1 MVFSSITF
9 LLYFFPLVWI
19 VYRLVPERAKNAV
32 LVAASLV
39 FYAWGEPVYLL
50 LMLLSIGMNYLF
62 GRLISRAREEGT
74 RPGLLKFHLAL
85 AVAANLGFLFF
96 FKYAGFLFSV
106 FSPKNAPAIALPVGI
121 SFYTFQALSYVVD
134 VYREKVKPRKDLLS
148 FALYISFFPQLIA
161 GPIVQYK
168 VIEEQLDDHPLKK
181 RMFADG
187 LWLFIWGLAKK
198 VLIANT
204 MGEMFELVRQ
214 GGSGGILTAWLG
226 ALAFTLQ
233 IYYDFSGYSDMA
245 IGIGRMFGFRFPKN
259 FDAPYTSRSITEFW
273 RRWHMTLGSWFRE
286 YVYIPLGGNRV
297 SVAKHIRNLLIVWL
311 LTGIWHGAGWN
322 FILWGLYY
330 GIWLIV
336 EKYLIGKWLEKHH
349 VLSIFYTAFI
359 VIVGWMIFAITD
371 MGELGRYLLSM
382 IGVPN
387 GGGNV
392 TLRQLLTSYGAVMA
406 IGAVGIVPAV
416 SRLRNVVYQRSKV
429 LTFVIELVLFVLC
442 IAALVRDSYNPF
454 LYFRF

>member
-19 VYRLVPERAKNAV
+19 VYRLVPKAAKNAV
-32 LVAASLV
+32 LVAASLI

-62 GRLISRAREEGT
+62 GRLIDRARGEGMK
-74 RPGLLKFHLAL
+74 PGWLRFHLAM
-85 AVAANLGFLFF
+85 AVAANLGFLAF

-106 FSPKNAPAIALPVGI
+106 FSPQNAPAIALPVGI

-134 VYREKVKPRKDLLS
+134 VYREKVKPRREILS

-168 VIEEQLDDHPLKK
+168 VIEAQLDDHPGGKK
-181 RMFADG
+181 MFSSG
-187 LWLFIWGLAKK
+187 LWLFVWGLAKK

-214 GGSGGILTAWLG
+214 GGTGGPLMAWLG

-245 IGIGRMFGFRFPKN
+245 IGIGRMFGFQFPKN
-259 FDAPYTSRSITEFW
+259 FDAPYTSKSITEFW

-297 SVAKHIRNLLIVWL
+297 TVAKHIRNLLIVWI

-322 FILWGLYY
+322 FLLWGLYY
-330 GIWLIV
+330 AIWLIV
-336 EKYLIGKWLEKHH
+336 EKYLIGEWLEKHQ
-349 VLSIFYTAFI
+349 IIARIYTGLV
-359 VIVGWMIFAITD
+359 VIIGWMIFAITD

-382 IGVPN
+382 IGVPY
-387 GGGNV
+387 GTGSA
-392 TLRQLLTSYGAVMA
+392 TFRQILTSYGAIMA
-406 IGAVGIVPAV
+406 IGAVGLIPAV
-416 SRLRNVVYQRSKV
+416 SDLRKVVYSRSKI
-429 LTFVIELVLFVLC
+429 LTFVIELILMVLC
-442 IAALVRDSYNPF
+442 VAALIRDSYNPF

>member
-9 LLYFFPLVWI
+9 LLYFFPLVWV
-19 VYRLVPERAKNAV
+19 VYRLVPLRAKNAV

-39 FYAWGEPVYLL
+39 FYAWGEPIYLL
-50 LMLLSIGMNYLF
+50 LMLVSIGMNYLF
-62 GRLISRAREEGT
+62 GRLMDRARTEGM
-74 RPGLLKFHLAL
+74 RPGLLRLHLAL

-96 FKYAGFLFSV
+96 FKYAGFLFSI
-106 FSPKNAPAIALPVGI
+106 FSPKNAPVIALPIGI
-121 SFYTFQALSYVVD
+121 SFYTFQALSYVID
-134 VYREKVKPRKDLLS
+134 VYRGEVRARRNVLS
-148 FALYISFFPQLIA
+148 FGLYICLFPQLIA

-168 VIEEQLDDHPLKK
+168 VIEEQLDDHPGTKK
-181 RMFADG
+181 MFSGG
-187 LWLFIWGLAKK
+187 LWQFVWGLAKK
-198 VLIANT
+198 VLIANA
-204 MGEMFELVRQ
+204 MGEMFELCRA
-214 GGSGGILTAWLG
+214 GGGIVTAWLG
-226 ALAFTLQ
+226 AIAFALQ

-259 FDAPYTSRSITEFW
+259 FDAPYTARSVTEFW

-330 GIWLIV
+330 GIWLIL
-336 EKYLIGKWLEKHH
+336 EKYVFGGWLSKHR
-349 VLSIFYTAFI
+349 VLGLFYTLL
-359 VIVGWMIFAITD
+359 VVLLGWMIFAITD

-382 IGVPN
+382 IGFSRGP
-387 GGGNV
+387 GGA
-392 TLRQLLTSYGAVMA
+392 TIRQLLTSYGAVML

-416 SRLRNVVYQRSKV
+416 SRLRNVVYQKSKAAV
-429 LTFVIELVLFVLC
+429 FVIEIVLFLLC
-442 IAALVRDSYNPF
+442 LAALIKDSYNPF